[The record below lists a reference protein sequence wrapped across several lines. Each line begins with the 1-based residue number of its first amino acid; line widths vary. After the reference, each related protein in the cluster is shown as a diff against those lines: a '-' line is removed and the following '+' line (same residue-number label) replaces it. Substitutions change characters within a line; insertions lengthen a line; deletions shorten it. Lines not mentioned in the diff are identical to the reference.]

1 MCVLA
6 RDEWRKNWFKYAGL
20 CSLFRRVIFDNG
32 RVVTDNENL
41 NHEINTFF
49 WCYRYGNTFGGFPV
63 VKLIPAFRRPPG
75 RRNAERGY
83 WWPCYQK
90 SVREKFLNELV
101 NIYAKLIDEDLK

>member
-6 RDEWRKNWFKYAGL
+6 RDEWNKNWFKYAGL
-20 CSLFRRVIFDNG
+20 CSVFRGVIFENGEEMTDDKDLNREISAFFRHYRRDN
-32 RVVTDNENL
+32 V
-41 NHEINTFF
+41 
-49 WCYRYGNTFGGFPV
+49 YKGFPV
-63 VKLIPAFRRPPG
+63 IKLIPSFRRPPG

-90 SVREKFLNELV
+90 DKREEFLNELV